1 MQICSRPERSISE
14 CQACSITN
22 QDTVCKK
29 RHWILSRSK
38 ATCRNLFG
46 DILLALL
53 TSSGHSVLHHVN
65 FRRPTMYSDFV
76 SQLVGRVDKFPS
88 NNFFSRFMYLWVSEV
103 SICMFT
109 LTMLLFRESSQI
121 PYLHC
126 ALYLPSSCLFPITLV
141 FVHWPFA
148 LKN

>member
-38 ATCRNLFG
+38 ATCRKLFG

-76 SQLVGRVDKFPS
+76 SQLVWRVDKFPS
-88 NNFFSRFMYLWVSEV
+88 NNFFLDLCTYGYLKCQFVCSHSQCFCLEKAPKSHTYTV
-103 SICMFT
+103 LCT
-109 LTMLLFRESSQI
+109 CHLLAYSQ
-121 PYLHC
+121 
-126 ALYLPSSCLFPITLV
+126 
-141 FVHWPFA
+141 
-148 LKN
+148 